1 MYLISVTP
9 FTKTLGINTLTY
21 FSAEEIQP
29 GLIVSIPLRKK
40 NIKGLVIASE
50 NVKDSKQEIKNA
62 NYEIKKI
69 KSVSRKPL
77 LTKEFISAARK
88 TADFFISSPGSI
100 ISSLIPKDILENF
113 SKFQYQEK
121 KEDRISKKVQEK
133 MARKYILQSTDSER
147 YSDYKSLIRSQFAKN
162 HSVFFCVP
170 TNEDTFY
177 AEKYLTKGIE
187 INSFVFNNQMTKKQI
202 REKWEDVLKSEKNCL
217 IIASGQFLS
226 LPINNLGAI
235 IIERENSN
243 AYKTMSR
250 PFFDLRF
257 FAETLAKEKQISLI
271 LGDTLLRSETLW
283 RYDSGEFVEYTP
295 IKFRSLSTSHGE
307 IIDVN
312 NVEKNPTTSK
322 DYLIISE
329 QIKEMILKAHQKN
342 ERSFLFVSKKGLA
355 PLIICGD
362 CGEIVTCEDCSA
374 PVVLYGKNATEK
386 ENFFKCHACGKIRSA
401 GETCKKCGSWKLVEL
416 GIGTEK
422 VQEKVAEFV
431 GAENIFVLDK
441 NTAKTPNAARLLIK
455 KFLENPGGVLIGTEM
470 VLLYLRES
478 IEQVFIL
485 SIDSMFSIPDFQIK
499 ERILN
504 ILLHARDISSQKFII
519 QTRIPQNSIF
529 NAAIRGNLSN
539 FYREEFIERKKLNYP
554 PFSIIIKIS
563 TASDNQ
569 NKLTQDF
576 EALQQYFSPN
586 ELDYYPARI
595 ERIKGK
601 YIMNGIIKISKKN
614 WPNEQL
620 ASKLRKLPPQFKI
633 EVDSQNII

>member
-40 NIKGLVIASE
+40 IIKGLVIASE
-50 NVKDSKQEIKNA
+50 NVKNSKQEIKSA

-69 KSVSRKPL
+69 KSVSRKPF
-77 LTKEFISAARK
+77 LTKEFISAASK
-88 TADFFISSPGSI
+88 TANFFISSPGSI

-121 KEDRISKKVQEK
+121 KEVKILKKES
-133 MARKYILQSTDSER
+133 MARKYILQSTDTER

-162 HSVFFCVP
+162 NSVFFCVP

-187 INSFVFNNQMTKKQI
+187 TNSFVFNNRMTKKQI
-202 REKWEDVLKSEKNCL
+202 REKWEEVCKSEKNCL
-217 IIASGQFLS
+217 IIAPGQFLS

-257 FAETLAKEKQISLI
+257 FAETLAKEKQIALI

-283 RYDSGEFVEYTP
+283 RYDSGEFIEYTP

-307 IIDVN
+307 ILDINSVD
-312 NVEKNPTTSK
+312 KNDTTTR
-322 DYLIISE
+322 DYLIISR
-329 QIKEMILKAHQKN
+329 QVKEMILKAHQKN

-362 CGEIVTCEDCSA
+362 CGEVVTCEDCSA
-374 PVVLYGKNATEK
+374 PIVLYGKNASEK
-386 ENFFKCHACGKIRSA
+386 ENFFKCHACGKTRSA

-422 VQEKVAEFV
+422 VQEKIAEFI
-431 GAENIFVLDK
+431 GMENLFILDK

-478 IEQVFIL
+478 IEHVFIL

-569 NKLTQDF
+569 KKLTQDF
-576 EALQQYFSPN
+576 ERLQQYFAPHK
-586 ELDYYPARI
+586 LDYYSARI
-595 ERIKGK
+595 EKIKGK
-601 YIMNGIIKISKKN
+601 YIMNGIIKIPKKD

-620 ASKLRKLPPQFKI
+620 ANKLRKLPPQFRI
-633 EVDSQNII
+633 EVDAQNII